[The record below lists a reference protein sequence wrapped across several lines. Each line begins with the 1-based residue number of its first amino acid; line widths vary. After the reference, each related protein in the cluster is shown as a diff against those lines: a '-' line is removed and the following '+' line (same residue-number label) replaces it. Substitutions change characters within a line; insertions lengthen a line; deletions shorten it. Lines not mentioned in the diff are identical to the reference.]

1 MDLRPDSELV
11 SFRAE
16 VRAFLREQLTPE
28 LRLGQYRT
36 ASVYPE
42 PEISGLWQQAL
53 QRRGWLVPLWPR
65 EWGGTGWTPVERF
78 VFETECA
85 LAGAPLVHPMGVR
98 LVGPVIL
105 KFGSEEQKRHY
116 LPRIL
121 SGEDYWCQGFSEPG
135 AGSDLASLKL
145 RADADGDE
153 YVLNGSKIWTTH
165 AHHANRMFALV
176 RTSSAGKRQDGIS
189 FLLIDMRSAGI
200 TVRPIRTIGGDSEL
214 NEVFFD
220 NVRVPRANLVGGENR
235 GWDCAKYLLE
245 FERGAGIF
253 SPRLRSQLKRVGDAL
268 RELQAQGVPLA
279 NELPARFGEVAA
291 DLDSFEMLELKF
303 FGALTPGQAPG
314 PLSSVLKLRSSRMKQ
329 AVAELGVEVL
339 GRESL
344 RWHADT
350 LRAADDAR
358 AMPALLQDYLN
369 SRAFTI
375 FGGTSEV
382 QLGIIA
388 KTLVRV

>member
-1 MDLRPDSELV
+1 MNLLLDSHLIA
-11 SFRAE
+11 FRDE
-16 VRAFLREQLTPE
+16 VRSFLQQHLPAS
-28 LRLGQYRT
+28 LRLGQYQT

-42 PEISGLWQQAL
+42 PNITGPWQQAL
-53 QRRGWLVPLWPR
+53 QRRGWLVPLWPK
-65 EWGGTGWTPVERF
+65 EWGGTGWTPIQRF
-78 VFETECA
+78 IFETECA

-105 KFGSEEQKRHY
+105 KFGTDEQKQHY

-121 SGEDYWCQGFSEPG
+121 SSQDYWCQGFSEPG

-145 RADADGDE
+145 RAESDGE
-153 YVLNGSKIWTTH
+153 NYVLNGSKIWTTN

-176 RTSSAGKRQDGIS
+176 RTSNEGRRQDGIS
-189 FLLIDMRSAGI
+189 FLLIDMQSPGV
-200 TVRPIRTIGGDSEL
+200 TVRPIRTIGGDHEL

-220 NVRVPRANLVGGENR
+220 NVRVPRSNLIGQENR

-268 RELQAQGVPLA
+268 SERIADGMALGVD
-279 NELPARFGEVAA
+279 LPVRFGEITA
-291 DLDSFEMLELKF
+291 DLDTFEMLELKVL
-303 FGALTPGQAPG
+303 GSLSPGETPG
-314 PLSSVLKLRSSRMKQ
+314 PLSSVLKLRASRMKQ
-329 AVAELGVEVL
+329 AVAELGIEVL
-339 GRESL
+339 GSESM
-344 RWHADT
+344 RWHASSSRLEDDE
-350 LRAADDAR
+350 RAA
-358 AMPALLQDYLN
+358 PALLQDYLN

-375 FGGTSEV
+375 FGGASEI

-388 KTLVRV
+388 KTVVGL

>member
-1 MDLRPDSELV
+1 MNLLLDSHLTA
-11 SFRAE
+11 FRDE
-16 VRAFLREQLTPE
+16 VRSFLQQHLPAS
-28 LRLGQYRT
+28 LRLGQYQT

-42 PEISGLWQQAL
+42 PKITGPWQQAL
-53 QRRGWLVPLWPR
+53 QRQGWLVPLWPK
-65 EWGGTGWTPVERF
+65 EWGGTGWTPIQRF
-78 VFETECA
+78 IFETECA

-105 KFGSEEQKRHY
+105 KFGTDEQKQHY

-121 SGEDYWCQGFSEPG
+121 SSQDYWCQGFSEPG

-145 RADADGDE
+145 RAESDE
-153 YVLNGSKIWTTH
+153 ENYVLNGSKIWTTN

-176 RTSSAGKRQDGIS
+176 RTSNEGRRQDGIS
-189 FLLIDMRSAGI
+189 FLVIDMQSPGV
-200 TVRPIRTIGGDSEL
+200 TVRPIRTIGGDHEL

-220 NVRVPRANLVGGENR
+220 NVRVPRSNLIGQENR

-268 RELQAQGVPLA
+268 SERIADGMALGVD
-279 NELPARFGEVAA
+279 LPVRFGEITA
-291 DLDSFEMLELKF
+291 DLDTFEMLELKVL
-303 FGALTPGQAPG
+303 GSLSPGETPG
-314 PLSSVLKLRSSRMKQ
+314 PLSSVLKLRASRMKQ
-329 AVAELGVEVL
+329 AVAELGIEVL
-339 GRESL
+339 GSESM
-344 RWHADT
+344 RWHAGSSRLEDDE
-350 LRAADDAR
+350 RAV
-358 AMPALLQDYLN
+358 PALVQDYLN

-375 FGGTSEV
+375 FGGASEI

-388 KTLVRV
+388 KTVVGL

>member
-1 MDLRPDSELV
+1 MNLLLDSHLIA
-11 SFRAE
+11 FRDE
-16 VRAFLREQLTPE
+16 VRSFLQQHLPAS
-28 LRLGQYRT
+28 LRLGQYQT

-42 PEISGLWQQAL
+42 PNITGPWQQAL
-53 QRRGWLVPLWPR
+53 QRRGWLVPLWPK
-65 EWGGTGWTPVERF
+65 EWGGTGWTPIQRF
-78 VFETECA
+78 IFETECA

-105 KFGSEEQKRHY
+105 KFGTDEQKQHY

-121 SGEDYWCQGFSEPG
+121 SSQDYWCQGFSEPG

-145 RADADGDE
+145 RAESDGE
-153 YVLNGSKIWTTH
+153 NYVLNGSKIWTTN

-176 RTSSAGKRQDGIS
+176 RTSNEGRRQDGIS
-189 FLLIDMRSAGI
+189 FLLIDMQSPGV
-200 TVRPIRTIGGDSEL
+200 TVRPIRTIGGDHEL

-220 NVRVPRANLVGGENR
+220 NVRVPRSNLIGQENR

-268 RELQAQGVPLA
+268 SERIADGMALGVD
-279 NELPARFGEVAA
+279 LPVRFGEITA
-291 DLDSFEMLELKF
+291 DLDTFEMLELKVL
-303 FGALTPGQAPG
+303 GSLSPGETPG
-314 PLSSVLKLRSSRMKQ
+314 PLSSVLKLRASRMKQ
-329 AVAELGVEVL
+329 AVAELGIEVL
-339 GRESL
+339 GSESM
-344 RWHADT
+344 RWHASSSRLEDDE
-350 LRAADDAR
+350 RAV
-358 AMPALLQDYLN
+358 PALLQDYLN

-375 FGGTSEV
+375 FGGASEI

-388 KTLVRV
+388 KTVVGL